1 MINNIETP
9 EITKASNG
17 HLLMDSG
24 FIVTFTQ
31 NSDVTFSV
39 TSINDNQL
47 KIKIS
52 FEDDNSGEQTIQT
65 DSDEDTVYI
74 KCKNLKRSSGSGTK
88 ELLKL
93 GKYKGKDIHIGF
105 WIYTLGSLKKIEYC
119 FFIEQ

>member
-31 NSDVTFSV
+31 NSDVTFSI

-52 FEDDNSGEQTIQT
+52 FEDDRT
-65 DSDEDTVYI
+65 D
-74 KCKNLKRSSGSGTK
+74 N
-88 ELLKL
+88 
-93 GKYKGKDIHIGF
+93 
-105 WIYTLGSLKKIEYC
+105 
-119 FFIEQ
+119 